1 MDELPN
7 EVPTHPIDVKATDTL
22 TLFNQNKAVSRALMD
37 LVVEGTEEDR
47 EEVLEFRRKRLF
59 KPLWETG
66 DLDRDYVLEKA
77 QEREEDAVE
86 VYEGMIA
93 EINKEEDEEIS
104 VPEFILR
111 LQGQDELAE
120 ALLDKMAGVDVD

>member
-1 MDELPN
+1 
-7 EVPTHPIDVKATDTL
+7 
-22 TLFNQNKAVSRALMD
+22 
-37 LVVEGTEEDR
+37 
-47 EEVLEFRRKRLF
+47 LF

>member
-7 EVPTHPIDVKATDTL
+7 EVPTHPMDVKTTDTL

-37 LVVEGTEEDR
+37 LVVDGTEEDR
-47 EEVLEFRRKRLF
+47 E
-59 KPLWETG
+59 
-66 DLDRDYVLEKA
+66 D
-77 QEREEDAVE
+77 DAVE

-104 VPEFILR
+104 VLEFILR